1 MPRAKTAI
9 QYRAS
14 RRAALLRRQGSGSQ
28 PTKKELRLVQSWV
41 ESSTPQAKLKGYQP
55 PSASAQQQARIKL
68 QTIKI
73 IKKAGKKGRKRVKSR
88 KRSKPSN
95 KAQEDRLRQQTTV
108 RDMGRLPQANRRM
121 SIIQRNRRGDPS
133 ISHVGRGARTE
144 VVNLVIST
152 RARPL
157 TRGVVS
163 PFDAPPETMPQS
175 VQDYFLGSRAIRR
188 MAYNPDSAILEIVFQ
203 NGYHYQFF
211 NIPINLWINFQ
222 MAQSKG
228 RFFHDQ
234 IYGYWSG
241 PKGSMTYHPNYQYR
255 RLR

>member
-1 MPRAKTAI
+1 MTRI
-9 QYRAS
+9 QQ
-14 RRAALLRRQGSGSQ
+14 RQTRQRQKYHTRSQ
-28 PTKKELRLVQSWV
+28 KSTTGQTRKDQKLVRSWV
-41 ESSTPQAKLKGYQP
+41 EASTPQAKQKGYQP
-55 PSASAQQQARIKL
+55 PKQTQQETRIKL
-68 QTIKI
+68 QTVKI
-73 IKKAGKKGRKRVKSR
+73 IKKVAKKGKKRAKTKKRKG
-88 KRSKPSN
+88 PSN
-95 KAQEDRLRQQTTV
+95 KAQADRLRTQTKV
-108 RDMGRLPQANRRM
+108 RDMGRLPQANRRR
-121 SIIQRNRRGDPS
+121 SIIQKNRRGDPTGQPF
-133 ISHVGRGARTE
+133 VGRGARTE

-152 RARPL
+152 RGRPL

-163 PFDAPPETMPQS
+163 PFDQPPETMPQS

-211 NIPINLWINFQ
+211 SVPINLWINFQ
-222 MAQSKG
+222 QAQSKG

-241 PKGSMTYHPNYQYR
+241 PKGSMTYHPNFQYR